1 MRLYLYVSLDQ
12 LEQINKLFKDSNT
25 ETDLIKVFTTQR
37 QQRLVLVEFD
47 YDTYINL
54 IDQLKIEVIL

>member
-12 LEQINKLFKDSNT
+12 LEQINKLFKDSNI

-37 QQRLVLVEFD
+37 QQRMVLVEFD

-54 IDQLKIEVIL
+54 IDQSKIEVIL